1 MCFIGVFAYSA
12 KKAGNR
18 MKFRAICEN
27 HLYAKAYSRGRRY
40 VGGAVA
46 VYVLPDYRAEKIR
59 RARPQKDKINR
70 IGLTVSKKLG
80 GAVVRTRV
88 RRILREAYR
97 QVISETSLRPGHLIV
112 VAAREPA
119 VHMKSTR
126 LVPELRRAF
135 ERLQLFSQS

>member
-1 MCFIGVFAYSA
+1 
-12 KKAGNR
+12 

-27 HLYAKAYSRGRRY
+27 HLYAKAYSRGKRY
-40 VGGAVA
+40 VGGGIA

-70 IGLTVSKKLG
+70 IGLTTSKKLG

-97 QVISETSLRPGHLIV
+97 QVITETPIRPGYLIV
-112 VAAREPA
+112 IAAREPA
-119 VHMKSTR
+119 TRMKSTH

-135 ERLQLFSQS
+135 ARLQLFAQS